1 VWYEQD
7 VRPARGL
14 LGRLAGRCPA
24 AGFVGRLGGVVAL
37 VTTVVI
43 ATSGAVGLAAPAAS
57 TVYVADAG
65 ANNVAVI
72 DGATDTVTARIPVGK
87 TPEGIA
93 ASPGGARVYT
103 ANECAGCST
112 NTVSV
117 IDTGT
122 DRVTGSV
129 PLGDTGADAIAV
141 TPDGTRAYVANPGPG
156 SVSVI
161 NTSTNKVEATVPV
174 PNATAIAISP
184 SGTVA
189 YVTEFSGNALATIN
203 IPSNS
208 LGPTVPVGTHP
219 SAVAVSPDGTRVYV
233 ANQGSDDVSVI
244 DTRTDKV
251 VATFTA
257 GKFPQGIA
265 VTPNGSTLY
274 VANFGANNVWA
285 VDAATGKREA
295 VIPAGT
301 WPWAVAVDP
310 NGAVAYVAN
319 ERSADVTAIDTATNA
334 VLATIGTGGAPYAI
348 AFGPPSWSS
357 PASAATADTKDSPA
371 LAFYRGTLYAA
382 WKAEGTDDVSYSANN
397 GSAWSTAVP
406 VSGTWGTA
414 VTGHSPA
421 LVSYG
426 SDLYAFWTTETGT
439 VSYSGYNGTAWS
451 APATVPDA
459 LTDHGPAATTQEA
472 KTNGAP
478 PLLWVTWAAK
488 ATGEI
493 WYTSYNGT
501 SWASHATTLGASS
514 ATTYAPAMAEDF
526 DSNAYIAWTASSG
539 HVDWEVLIGLGEKVY
554 RVPGA
559 LTSSGPALA
568 DTGHTLY
575 FAFKGKST
583 DRVQYLGYDGSAY
596 SSQQSVPRALTNV
609 APALANSGDTLCAG
623 WKGATTDK
631 VYDACLGR
639 YKPPPSPPPVPTT
652 TTSTPT
658 TTGGPTGTVVTVT
671 TGEPIEYSF
680 EISTPTQP
688 KVVSDEPAIE
698 LTVPLGEVTFNVTN
712 PEDDILSHNFKVCS
726 APLPGPV
733 TTLPGVQKLPDS
745 CSGTVTP
752 LLAPGG
758 TSATLKVDFT
768 APGAYEYLS
777 TAGGPDGDASAGMK
791 GVLNVT

>member
-1 VWYEQD
+1 
-7 VRPARGL
+7 
-14 LGRLAGRCPA
+14 
-24 AGFVGRLGGVVAL
+24 VGRLGGAVAL

-43 ATSGAVGLAAPAAS
+43 ATSGAVALAAPAS

-65 ANNVAVI
+65 ANNVAVVN
-72 DGATDTVTARIPVGK
+72 GATDVVTARIPVGK

-93 ASPGGARVYT
+93 ASPDGARVYT
-103 ANECAGCST
+103 ANECAGCSA

-122 DRVTGSV
+122 DSVAATV

-141 TPDGTRAYVANPGPG
+141 SPDGTRAYVANPGPG
-156 SVSVI
+156 SISIV
-161 NTSTNKVEATVPV
+161 NTSADTVVATVPV
-174 PNATAIAISP
+174 PDATAIAIP
-184 SGTVA
+184 RSGTIA
-189 YVTEFSGNALATIN
+189 YVTEFSGNALATIK
-203 IPSNS
+203 IPSYS
-208 LGPTVPVGTHP
+208 PGPTIPVGTHP
-219 SAVAVSPDGTRVYV
+219 SAVAVSSDGTRVYV

-251 VATFTA
+251 VATFSA
-257 GKFPQGIA
+257 GRYPQGVA
-265 VTPNGSTLY
+265 LTPNGATLY
-274 VANFGANNVWA
+274 VANFGANDVWA
-285 VDAATGKREA
+285 IDAATGKREA
-295 VIPAGT
+295 VIPAGS

-319 ERSADVTAIDTATNA
+319 ERSGDITAIDTATNK
-334 VLATIGTGGAPYAI
+334 VLATIGTGSGPYAI
-348 AFGPPSWSS
+348 AFGSPSWSS
-357 PASAATADTKDSPA
+357 PTSAATSDTQGSPA

-397 GSAWSTAVP
+397 GSTWSAPVP
-406 VSGTWGTA
+406 VSGAWGTA
-414 VTGHSPA
+414 VTTHSPA

-426 SDLYAFWTTETGT
+426 GDLYAFWTTKTGT
-439 VSYSGYNGTAWS
+439 VSYSAYNAAAWS
-451 APATVPDA
+451 APATLLGA

-472 KTNGAP
+472 KTSGAP
-478 PLLWVTWAAK
+478 PLLWVTWAAE

-493 WYTSYNGT
+493 WYTSYDGT
-501 SWASHATTLGASS
+501 SWASHATALGASS
-514 ATTYAPAMAEDF
+514 ATAYAPAIAEDF
-526 DSNAYIAWTASSG
+526 DSNPYIAWTASSG
-539 HVDWEVLIGLGEKVY
+539 HVDWEVLVGLGEKVST
-554 RVPGA
+554 VPGA

-583 DRVQYLGYDGSAY
+583 DHVQFLGYNGSAY

-609 APALANSGDTLCAG
+609 GPALANSGDTLCAG
-623 WKGATTDK
+623 WKGTTTGR

-639 YKPPPSPPPVPTT
+639 YQPPPSPPSAPTT

-658 TTGGPTGTVVTVT
+658 TTAGSTGTVVTVT
-671 TGEPIEYSF
+671 TGEPSEYTF
-680 EISTPTQP
+680 QLSTPTQP
-688 KVVSDEPAIE
+688 KVVSDKPAIE
-698 LTVPLGEVTFNVTN
+698 LAVPLGEVTFNVTN
-712 PEDDILSHNFKVCS
+712 PVDEILSHDFKVCS

-733 TTLPGVQKLPDS
+733 TTLPKVEGLPDS
-745 CSGTVTP
+745 CSGTATP

-758 TSATLKVDFT
+758 VSATLKVDFT

-777 TAGGPDGDASAGMK
+777 TAGGPEGDAFAGMK